1 MVATI
6 ATAASADYYIHS
18 QASHRPVEEY
28 YLSGEEPDGVWW
40 NPAGLFGESRAGPG
54 DGGTVDSADFHLLYN
69 GFHPAT
75 GEKLTRNAGSPKR
88 CPGYDLIFNADKTV
102 SALWAVA
109 PPELREKIEEAHD
122 DAVRVALEDIVLRY
136 CAYTRIR
143 DREGT
148 IKPVPA
154 DLVAALFRHGAAR
167 SNDPH
172 LHTHCVIL
180 NVARAHHDGKWR
192 ALHGH
197 PLFSW
202 QKAAGAVYRAEL
214 AWLLRARLGIQ
225 MEVHGRDG
233 QYTRIRETPEA
244 LVAEWSKRDSEI
256 NETAAKFGVSLEGN
270 GAFHAAV
277 QRMTRAPKQHGLDPE
292 ERHRIWRQDA
302 GGIVPEIDAFIES
315 SVGRAGD
322 ITGEE
327 RVEVARRLDAL
338 PEKMTEMEA
347 VFHYDDTVRRT
358 ADAAGGML
366 SRKERED
373 AFRRV
378 LASEKIVRL
387 DRPKPSPD
395 AAASLIHTR
404 AYTSA
409 HNLDTER
416 RIRDTA
422 QKLAASGGFAV
433 PASEVTGKLEQLSTG
448 GHPLSDEQCAAIRA
462 ATAGGRVAIVEGAA
476 GSGKTTTLRPV
487 ADLYRERGYSVVAT
501 AVAWRAALELG
512 SDLDADA
519 LCVDKLLAMAA
530 RGRAPVDGRTVIF
543 VDEAGMLSSAHADR
557 ILALA
562 RERGAKLVLAGDT
575 EQQQP
580 VTAGP
585 GLRLVRDVAGSVRVD
600 AMRRQRADAE
610 DALVGLY
617 GKTRED
623 ARLQIAA
630 MTEDERAKVL
640 AAYEALPDVEWI
652 KVKPWQIAA
661 SEAFRDGDAA
671 AGIAAH
677 AGRGRFHLGRNLHRT
692 LTRLVDDW
700 DEHRKRHPD
709 GSSAVIAET
718 NAETRALSFLMRER
732 VLADTGG
739 PRVTIQAC
747 RGRDPNAKPEPLEI
761 APGDRLRIGA
771 PHWEKRLFNGTVL
784 TVLDVEERPPR
795 VRGGAPRVWIP
806 GAHRPW
812 ADRRVPSRRD
822 RRLARQG
829 ASRLRLRADRRQR
842 PGADRRPLL
851 PAGQPAAL
859 ARDDIP
865 GGDTAPRPA
874 RHLRRPRAGGGGDPG
889 AAERGRGGRS
899 CHRRGGHGS
908 SGAGV
913 VARAAQGGGR
923 RLHDAGDEGG
933 GVRRPEDRARP

>member
-40 NPAGLFGESRAGPG
+40 NPAGLFG
-54 DGGTVDSADFHLLYN
+54 DGRVGMGHGKAVDSADFHRLYN
-69 GFHPAT
+69 GFHPVT
-75 GEKLTRNAGSPKR
+75 GEKLTRNAGSAKR

-109 PPELREKIEEAHD
+109 PPDLRDQLEQAHD
-122 DAVRVALEDIVLRY
+122 DAVRVALEDIVLRH

-148 IKPVPA
+148 VRPVPA
-154 DLVAALFRHGAAR
+154 DIAAALFRHGAAR

-180 NVARAHHDGKWR
+180 NAARARHDGKWR

-202 QKAAGAVYRAEL
+202 QKAAGAVYRAEI
-214 AWLLRARLGIQ
+214 AWLLRARLGIT

-233 QYTRIRETPEA
+233 QYTRIRETPEE
-244 LVAEWSKRDSEI
+244 LVREWSKRDAEI
-256 NETAAKFGVSLEGN
+256 NDTAARFGVALEGN

-292 ERHRIWRQDA
+292 ERHRIWHEDA
-302 GGIVPEIDAFIES
+302 GGIVPELDAFIGAT
-315 SVGRAGD
+315 VGKAGD
-322 ITGEE
+322 ITEEE
-327 RVEVARRLDAL
+327 RAQVARRLEEL
-338 PEKMTEMEA
+338 PERMTEMEA
-347 VFHYDDTVRRT
+347 VFHYDDLVRRT
-358 ADAAGGML
+358 ADAAGGLL
-366 SRKERED
+366 SREERET
-373 AFRRV
+373 AFRSV

-387 DRPKPSPD
+387 DKPKPSPG

-409 HNLDTER
+409 RNLDTER
-416 RIRDTA
+416 RIRD
-422 QKLAASGGFAV
+422 AARALKESGGYAV
-433 PASEVTGKLEQLSTG
+433 PASEVAGKLEELRSG
-448 GHPLSDEQCAAIRA
+448 GYPLSDEQCAAVRA
-462 ATAGGRVAIVEGAA
+462 ATAEGRVAIVEGAA

-512 SDLDADA
+512 GDLDAPA
-519 LCVDKLLAMAA
+519 MCVDKLLAMAA
-530 RGRAPVDGRTVIF
+530 RGRAPVDERTVVF

-557 ILALA
+557 ILDLA
-562 RERGAKLVLAGDT
+562 REQGAKLVLAGDT

-623 ARLQIAA
+623 ARRRAEA
-630 MTEDERAKVL
+630 MTEEERAKVL
-640 AAYEALPDVEWI
+640 AAYEALPDAGWARIE
-652 KVKPWQIAA
+652 PWQIAA

-677 AGRGRFHLGRNLHRT
+677 AERGRFHLGRGLHRT

-700 DEHRKRHPD
+700 DEYRKSHPD
-709 GSSAVIAET
+709 KSSAVIAET

-732 VLADTGG
+732 VLAEDGRNPGDGPGVPGAGSEGETRAAGDRAGRPSADRRAALGEAAVQRNGAHRAGG
-739 PRVTIQAC
+739 QGAPAAGTR
-747 RGRDPNAKPEPLEI
+747 RR
-761 APGDRLRIGA
+761 APGVD
-771 PHWEKRLFNGTVL
+771 
-784 TVLDVEERPPR
+784 
-795 VRGGAPRVWIP
+795 P
-806 GAHRPW
+806 GAHRPR
-812 ADRRVPSRRD
+812 ADRRVP
-822 RRLARQG
+822 
-829 ASRLRLRADRRQR
+829 
-842 PGADRRPLL
+842 P
-851 PAGQPAAL
+851 
-859 ARDDIP
+859 
-865 GGDTAPRPA
+865 
-874 RHLRRPRAGGGGDPG
+874 
-889 AAERGRGGRS
+889 
-899 CHRRGGHGS
+899 
-908 SGAGV
+908 
-913 VARAAQGGGR
+913 
-923 RLHDAGDEGG
+923 
-933 GVRRPEDRARP
+933 

>member
-40 NPAGLFGESRAGPG
+40 NPAGLFGDGRAGMG
-54 DGGTVDSADFHLLYN
+54 DGKTVDSADFHRLYN
-69 GFHPAT
+69 GFHPVT
-75 GEKLTRNAGSPKR
+75 GEKLTRNAGSAKR
-88 CPGYDLIFNADKTV
+88 CPGYDLILNADKTV

-109 PPELREKIEEAHD
+109 PPELRAKIEEAHD
-122 DAVRVALEDIVLRY
+122 DAVRVALEDIVLRH

-154 DLVAALFRHGAAR
+154 DLAAALFRHGAAR

-180 NVARAHHDGKWR
+180 NAAHAHHDGKWR

-214 AWLLRARLGIQ
+214 AWLLRARLGIA
-225 MEVHGRDG
+225 MEVHGKDG
-233 QYTRIRETPEA
+233 QYTRIGDTPEA

-277 QRMTRAPKQHGLDPE
+277 QRLTRAPKQHGLDPE

-315 SVGRAGD
+315 SIGTAGD

-327 RVEVARRLDAL
+327 RVQVARRLDEL
-338 PEKMTEMEA
+338 PESMTEMEA
-347 VFHYDDTVRRT
+347 VFHYDDLVRRT

-373 AFRRV
+373 AFRNV
-378 LASEKIVRL
+378 LESEKIVRL

-422 QKLAASGGFAV
+422 RALKESGGFAITS
-433 PASEVTGKLEQLSTG
+433 SEVAGKLEELRSG
-448 GHPLSDEQCAAIRA
+448 GYLLSDEQCAAIRA

-487 ADLYRERGYSVVAT
+487 ADLYRERGYSVIAT

-519 LCVDKLLAMAA
+519 MCVDKLLAMAA
-530 RGRAPVDGRTVIF
+530 RGRAPVDGRTVVF

-557 ILALA
+557 ILDLA
-562 RERGAKLVLAGDT
+562 RQRGAKLVLAGDT

-585 GLRLVRDVAGSVRVD
+585 GLRLVRDVVGSVRVD
-600 AMRRQRADAE
+600 AMRRQLADAE

-617 GKTRED
+617 GKTREE
-623 ARLQIAA
+623 ARLQGGGDDGRRNGRGSGCLRGAA
-630 MTEDERAKVL
+630 RRRVGQGQAVADRGVGGVPGRRRGGGHRGPCRARAVPSRAQPPPHPRPAGRRL
-640 AAYEALPDVEWI
+640 GRTPEAPSRRILRGDRGDQRRDPGALLPDARARAGRRGRNPGHGTGV
-652 KVKPWQIAA
+652 PGARSQ
-661 SEAFRDGDAA
+661 GQTGA
-671 AGIAAH
+671 AG
-677 AGRGRFHLGRNLHRT
+677 
-692 LTRLVDDW
+692 D
-700 DEHRKRHPD
+700 
-709 GSSAVIAET
+709 
-718 NAETRALSFLMRER
+718 RA
-732 VLADTGG
+732 GG
-739 PRVTIQAC
+739 PSADRRAALGEAAVQRHRAHRARCGGTPAAGP
-747 RGRDPNAKPEPLEI
+747 GRR
-761 APGDRLRIGA
+761 APGCGS
-771 PHWEKRLFNGTVL
+771 
-784 TVLDVEERPPR
+784 
-795 VRGGAPRVWIP
+795 GGAPTV
-806 GAHRPW
+806 G
-812 ADRRVPSRRD
+812 
-822 RRLARQG
+822 
-829 ASRLRLRADRRQR
+829 
-842 PGADRRPLL
+842 
-851 PAGQPAAL
+851 
-859 ARDDIP
+859 
-865 GGDTAPRPA
+865 
-874 RHLRRPRAGGGGDPG
+874 
-889 AAERGRGGRS
+889 
-899 CHRRGGHGS
+899 GS
-908 SGAGV
+908 SSSTTTRSSTGT
-913 VARAAQGGGR
+913 ARCVSITATR
-923 RLHDAGDEGG
+923 
-933 GVRRPEDRARP
+933 

>member
-40 NPAGLFGESRAGPG
+40 NPAGLFGESRAGMG
-54 DGGTVDSADFHLLYN
+54 DGGTVDSADFHRLYN

-75 GEKLTRNAGSPKR
+75 GEKLTRNAGSAKR

-109 PPELREKIEEAHD
+109 PPELRAKIEEAHD
-122 DAVRVALEDIVLRY
+122 DAVRVALEDIVLRH

-148 IKPVPA
+148 IRPVPA
-154 DLVAALFRHGAAR
+154 DLAAALFRHGAAR

-180 NVARAHHDGKWR
+180 NAARAHHDGKWR

-214 AWLLRARLGIQ
+214 AWLLRARLGIA

-233 QYTRIRETPEA
+233 QYTRIRETPEV

-256 NETAAKFGVSLEGN
+256 NGAAAKFGVSLAGN

-277 QRMTRAPKQHGLDPE
+277 QRMTRAPKRHGLDPE
-292 ERHRIWRQDA
+292 ERHRIWREDA
-302 GGIVPEIDAFIES
+302 GGIVPELDAFIES
-315 SVGRAGD
+315 SVGKAGD
-322 ITGEE
+322 ITGAE
-327 RVEVARRLDAL
+327 RAEVARRLDEL
-338 PEKMTEMEA
+338 PESMTEMEA
-347 VFHYDDTVRRT
+347 VFHYDDLVRRT

-409 HNLDTER
+409 RNLETER

-422 QKLAASGGFAV
+422 QELAASGGFAV
-433 PASEVTGKLEQLSTG
+433 PTSSVAAKLEQLSTG
-448 GHPLSDEQCAAIRA
+448 GYPLSDEQCAAIRA
-462 ATAGGRVAIVEGAA
+462 ATAEGRVVIVEGAA
-476 GSGKTTTLRPV
+476 GSGKTTTLRPI

-512 SDLDADA
+512 SDLDAEA
-519 LCVDKLLAMAA
+519 FCVDKLLSMAA
-530 RGRAPVDGRTVIF
+530 RNRAPVDERTVVF

-557 ILALA
+557 ILDLA
-562 RERGAKLVLAGDT
+562 RQRGAKLVLAGDT

-600 AMRRQRADAE
+600 AMRRQLADAE

-617 GKTRED
+617 GNTREE
-623 ARLQIAA
+623 AR
-630 MTEDERAKVL
+630 R
-640 AAYEALPDVEWI
+640 
-652 KVKPWQIAA
+652 
-661 SEAFRDGDAA
+661 
-671 AGIAAH
+671 
-677 AGRGRFHLGRNLHRT
+677 
-692 LTRLVDDW
+692 
-700 DEHRKRHPD
+700 RHP
-709 GSSAVIAET
+709 S
-718 NAETRALSFLMRER
+718 
-732 VLADTGG
+732 
-739 PRVTIQAC
+739 
-747 RGRDPNAKPEPLEI
+747 
-761 APGDRLRIGA
+761 
-771 PHWEKRLFNGTVL
+771 
-784 TVLDVEERPPR
+784 
-795 VRGGAPRVWIP
+795 
-806 GAHRPW
+806 
-812 ADRRVPSRRD
+812 
-822 RRLARQG
+822 
-829 ASRLRLRADRRQR
+829 
-842 PGADRRPLL
+842 
-851 PAGQPAAL
+851 
-859 ARDDIP
+859 
-865 GGDTAPRPA
+865 
-874 RHLRRPRAGGGGDPG
+874 
-889 AAERGRGGRS
+889 
-899 CHRRGGHGS
+899 
-908 SGAGV
+908 
-913 VARAAQGGGR
+913 
-923 RLHDAGDEGG
+923 
-933 GVRRPEDRARP
+933 